1 MVDTKDRGTAVVYFY
16 QLRPLIKAAAKL
28 SGKSVSGFVRTAVV
42 EKLERDM
49 GLRDLV
55 MEDTDGSK

>member
-1 MVDTKDRGTAVVYFY
+1 MENGKDRGSAEIYFY
-16 QLRPLIKAAAKL
+16 GLRPLIKVAAQL

-55 MEDTDGSK
+55 VEDTDGRK